1 MSYPYG
7 GINAVSLGTGAGST
21 LQGAAAIAIGFQA
34 GAVSQPASSIVIN
47 ATGST
52 LSGVN
57 TNALYVAPIRN
68 LTGGNVVMYDTA
80 NSEVVYSTMFTGTFT
95 ANNLTALSGVS
106 TSTLNTSTLGA
117 SSITVNTL
125 GAQFIN
131 YSTLVG
137 STLSA
142 NTVAIASTL
151 TVSTTNATNVTS
163 QFINYSTLT
172 GSTVVSNTA
181 LVTSTLSVS
190 TLIASSIFVANQN
203 FSLFST
209 LTGSSIVTSTLAA
222 STFST
227 YNALVTSTLTVSTLV
242 ASSIFVANQNFSLF
256 STLTGSSLTAST
268 IAVSTMTG
276 YSGTFTSTL
285 AVSTLVASSIF
296 VANQNFSLFSTLTGS
311 SIVAST
317 LAVSTLSSYNA
328 LVTSTLT
335 VSTLVASSIFV
346 ANQNFSLFSTLTG
359 SSLTAS
365 TLFISTTNTTN
376 LNVLNGSYS
385 TLTGSSISGNVT
397 YANLLLFSSISS
409 VFGSSFGNTGP
420 TGPIGQASQL
430 SYLATGSQTFV
441 PSTALGVVTFNAL
454 PDPAQ
459 TTGTTGFS
467 FNGTLFTNATSLPIP
482 VAVSYFIT
490 LNATQGGYSAVGLTV
505 LGNTT
510 YFGGMYNDT
519 NAFSNMV
526 NVVVPANGTV
536 GLYYM
541 DNGTATVQPSSRV
554 TLTSNQVGQQGPTGW
569 TGTTGPV
576 GNVSQLAR
584 TSVGVAGATGATGP
598 QPIAPTPVLTTLI
611 VWPTVDG
618 TQSTGLTGLLYNPNG
633 TFTNTTAMALP
644 INVEYTLNL
653 DTSAGGYSAVGLN
666 GSSNLFG
673 GTYNDSN
680 GFSNSCVVLVPAGSS
695 FGVYY
700 MDSVTVTVQPTSRII
715 CTVLTAGGQGP
726 TGATGPMMQGAV
738 ASYTL
743 AATQPLSAG
752 VGAAIVWSTTP
763 DAAQSFS
770 AIGISSP
777 NAGVFTNT
785 SSSTLPVLVEYTVQ
799 LNVTGGG
806 STYVQLGG
814 TASGVFGS
822 MLTSSNIF
830 TNSFTITLIPGAT
843 FTVFYYDNSAVN
855 ILTTYSR
862 ITLTTLLAGPIGPT
876 GLTGPTGTT
885 GTTGTTGPAQWSMT
899 GTTGPY
905 RVGNQTT
912 LSYAQ
917 GFVGIGQGATGPNT
931 HLQTTSGGATA
942 GTGSFVPQYQLDV
955 AGSVRAASY
964 TFMDNSALLTASPA
978 LDYTTFAQNWSQLGA
993 GTLSSSTAWGGF
1005 DMNANGQYQVIS
1017 SSSTGGVWYSLNY
1030 GQTWVQSTG
1039 LPVQAYT
1046 SVSMSSSGQFQ
1057 IVGAAVAGTGVLYTS
1072 SNYGVSW
1079 RAVTG
1084 GPTGQWYTFC
1094 ISASGQYMTGT
1105 QNTAGSSIWYS
1116 TNYGATWA
1124 QATSTPGNYN
1134 GICCSASGQ
1143 YQTVVSQSGSSI
1155 FISSN
1160 YGQNWIQTTAP
1171 SFPWRDVCMSASGQ
1185 YQTAVINGN
1194 NGIYYSS
1201 NYGLSWT
1208 QASGEPT
1215 TGIQWFSVCCSASG
1229 QYQVAVMFDSPY
1241 NVWYSTN
1248 YGVNW
1253 SLATI
1258 PGPTNP
1264 TWTFCE
1270 ISDNGQYCTAVAQT
1284 GHVFQTVI
1292 RAPTLYTSGGAIIAG
1307 NVGIGTNNPGA
1318 ILHIT
1323 NSAVATTY
1331 TNKVTMAVSDGIA
1344 DPSTTYGMIN
1354 LTRQSDVTDNK
1365 GHIAFIRNGN
1375 TIQSMGYLQGSN
1387 TFGWVANGNMNTSRG
1402 IFMTST
1408 GAVGIGTTYP
1418 NQRLTINDQILTING
1433 GAAFV
1438 VANPSLTNLAPN
1450 GVVGQNSI
1458 NAYFGSASSNYAGGI
1473 VMYDITSTANN
1484 GWPGTKNIISRL
1496 VDTTYIG
1503 YISFGSV
1510 SDDRG
1515 IGFGSNFGTITN
1527 PNSTTEKMCI
1537 LANGNVGI
1545 GTTNP
1550 AAKLDVNGNLILQG
1564 GNINAPSTVSIYASG
1579 GGNINLIAPAGGSI
1593 GFYSNNGGG
1602 SGGLFNPAL
1611 ITSYTTGGVQTGYMN
1626 IYHATGAIP
1635 DTPYIQCYYGTNVI
1649 GTIAQNGTTGI
1660 TFNPTSDHRLKSN
1673 VKPINTPL
1681 DTLQK
1686 LKPCAF
1692 TWTND
1697 NIDDLGFIAHEFAEV
1712 FPNKVI
1718 NNKDEVN
1725 EDGSP
1730 KYQLMSNT
1738 VCIPL
1743 LVACV
1748 QEQQAQVTQLVS
1760 QNATQQAQIDALL
1773 QRLAVAG
1780 IA

>member
-142 NTVAIASTL
+142 NTVAITSTL
-151 TVSTTNATNVTS
+151 AVSTTNATNVTS

-172 GSTVVSNTA
+172 GSTIVSNTA
-181 LVTSTLSVS
+181 LITSTLSVS

-227 YNALVTSTLTVSTLV
+227 YNALVTSTLTVSTLI

-335 VSTLVASSIFV
+335 VSTLIASSIFV

-385 TLTGSSISGNVT
+385 TLTGSSISSNVT

-467 FNGTLFTNATSLPIP
+467 FNGTLYTNATSLPIP

-569 TGTTGPV
+569 TGTTGPI

-584 TSVGVAGATGATGP
+584 RTTT
-598 QPIAPTPVLTTLI
+598 QQIAPSPVLTTL
-611 VWPTVDG
+611 VTWPTVDG
-618 TQSTGLTGLLYNPNG
+618 TQSTGLTGLLYNTNG

-653 DTSAGGYSAVGLN
+653 DTSAGGYSAVGLS
-666 GSSNLFG
+666 GASDLYG

-680 GFSNSCVVLVPAGSS
+680 GFSNSCVVLVPAGAS

-700 MDSVTVTVQPTSRII
+700 MDSVTVTVQSTSRII

-806 STYVQLGG
+806 STYLQLGG

-876 GLTGPTGTT
+876 GATGYTGTT

-912 LSYAQ
+912 LTYAQ

-1017 SSSTGGVWYSLNY
+1017 SSVANGGVWYSLNY
-1030 GQTWVQSTG
+1030 GLTWAQSTG
-1039 LPVQAYT
+1039 LLTTQGYT
-1046 SVSMSSSGQFQ
+1046 SVSMSASGQFQ
-1057 IVGAAVAGTGVLYTS
+1057 IVGAAVDGTGVLYTS

-1079 RAVTG
+1079 TQVVG
-1084 GPTGQWYTFC
+1084 GPTGKWYSFC
-1094 ISASGQYMTGT
+1094 ISASGQYMSGV

-1124 QATSTPGNYN
+1124 QATSTPGYYN

-1143 YQTVVSQSGSSI
+1143 YQTAVTYVAGGSNI

-1160 YGQNWIQTTAP
+1160 YGQNWIQVTAP
-1171 SFPWRDVCMSASGQ
+1171 SVPWTDVCMSASGQ
-1185 YQTAVINGN
+1185 YQTAVVFGN
-1194 NGIYYSS
+1194 NPAYGIYYSS

-1208 QASGEPT
+1208 QASGAPT
-1215 TGIQWFSVCCSASG
+1215 NVQWYSVCCSASG
-1229 QYQVAVMFDSPY
+1229 QYQVAVMFSSPY

-1258 PGPTNP
+1258 TGPTNP

-1270 ISDNGQYCTAVAQT
+1270 ISDNGQYCTAVASS
-1284 GHVFQTVI
+1284 GAVYQTVI
-1292 RAPTLYTSGGAIIAG
+1292 RAPTLYTSSSAIVLGNTTINSSNG
-1307 NVGIGTNNPGA
+1307 NVGIGLTNPGSFLQIQCTSA
-1318 ILHIT
+1318 TLQSNAPD
-1323 NSAVATTY
+1323 NSNQSHGLLFVSTKSGSTPYSMALGVDFTTGCGY
-1331 TNKVTMAVSDGIA
+1331 
-1344 DPSTTYGMIN
+1344 IN
-1354 LTRQSDVTDNK
+1354 
-1365 GHIAFIRNGN
+1365 GAGN
-1375 TIQSMGYLQGSN
+1375 TAYQPIVLQ
-1387 TFGWVANGNMNTSRG
+1387 SRG
-1402 IFMTST
+1402 
-1408 GAVGIGTTYP
+1408 
-1418 NQRLTINDQILTING
+1418 
-1433 GAAFV
+1433 
-1438 VANPSLTNLAPN
+1438 
-1450 GVVGQNSI
+1450 
-1458 NAYFGSASSNYAGGI
+1458 
-1473 VMYDITSTANN
+1473 
-1484 GWPGTKNIISRL
+1484 
-1496 VDTTYIG
+1496 
-1503 YISFGSV
+1503 
-1510 SDDRG
+1510 
-1515 IGFGSNFGTITN
+1515 
-1527 PNSTTEKMCI
+1527 
-1537 LANGNVGI
+1537 GNVGI
-1545 GTTNP
+1545 GTT
-1550 AAKLDVNGNLILQG
+1550 
-1564 GNINAPSTVSIYASG
+1564 
-1579 GGNINLIAPAGGSI
+1579 APAHILTS
-1593 GFYSNNGGG
+1593 FSNI
-1602 SGGLFNPAL
+1602 AL
-1611 ITSYTTGGVQTGYMN
+1611 PSLTL
-1626 IYHATGAIP
+1626 AAIW
-1635 DTPYIQCYYGTNVI
+1635 
-1649 GTIAQNGTTGI
+1649 
-1660 TFNPTSDHRLKSN
+1660 
-1673 VKPINTPL
+1673 
-1681 DTLQK
+1681 
-1686 LKPCAF
+1686 PC
-1692 TWTND
+1692 
-1697 NIDDLGFIAHEFAEV
+1697 
-1712 FPNKVI
+1712 
-1718 NNKDEVN
+1718 
-1725 EDGSP
+1725 
-1730 KYQLMSNT
+1730 Q
-1738 VCIPL
+1738 
-1743 LVACV
+1743 
-1748 QEQQAQVTQLVS
+1748 
-1760 QNATQQAQIDALL
+1760 
-1773 QRLAVAG
+1773 LAVAG
-1780 IA
+1780 NPGAQLLLKIGSYYTGGVGEYCAIQATETYSNAEHPQPLVLQPLGGSVGIGTTTPATKLHVKANGLVDTSILIENASASYTASKTLLTGRQDASLFPSFSGTNVFFLEQVVQHHMLLLLQHHLILLDNMQINQLILI